1 MNNIYRPKLNIDAL
15 YFSLND
21 IVIDVRYS
29 YQQVVRKAVQVYLEQ
44 TFALPPSKDS
54 LITLEEVI
62 HLQRVGGIANY
73 WDLSRAFIAYFM
85 SLLPDVPVVTFPI
98 RFHVPA
104 MLAYLQTA
112 AARLHVDINELKAK
126 KNIDQLTL
134 DTVKAGG
141 GLDGLYDA
149 LPDVNRHL
157 VIASGNIT
165 QINLVGR
172 IFQELYLGADLFER
186 TYDQPAVLVQSTGYI
201 EHESLLIDPELL
213 ALFGEKFPLG
223 VLSSRPHLEVEHSL
237 QARKVKDYFQVVISL
252 EDIQKAKAK
261 EIPDPWALLEAARRT
276 QPTPTHIAYVSANP
290 AGIRAAR
297 AANQTVPCT
306 AVACLIGATDRA
318 MIRQSFEDS
327 KASVI
332 LGHPNNLK
340 ELIFD

>member
-1 MNNIYRPKLNIDAL
+1 MINNYRPKLNIDAL
-15 YFSLND
+15 FFSLND

-29 YQQVVRKAVQVYLEQ
+29 YQQVVRKAAQIYLEQ
-44 TFALPPSKDS
+44 AFALPPSKES

-73 WDLSRAFIAYFM
+73 WDLTRAFIAYFM
-85 SLLPDVPVVTFPI
+85 SLLPDVPIVTFPI

-112 AARLHVDINELKAK
+112 SARLHVDIEELYAK
-126 KNIDQLTL
+126 KNINQFTL
-134 DTVKAGG
+134 DTVRAGG
-141 GLDGLYDA
+141 GLDGVYDA

-157 VIASGNIT
+157 VIASGDIT
-165 QINLVGR
+165 KINLVGR

-186 TYDQPAVLVQSTGYI
+186 TYGQPAVLVQSTGYI
-201 EHESLLIDPELL
+201 EHESLLIEPELL
-213 ALFGEKFPLG
+213 AQFGEKFPLG

-237 QARKVKDYFQVVISL
+237 NVRKIKEYFQVVISL
-252 EDIQKAKAK
+252 EDIQKARAK
-261 EIPDPWALLEAARRT
+261 GVPDPWALLEAVRRV

-297 AANQTVPCT
+297 AANQTIPCT
-306 AVACLIGATDRA
+306 AVACLIGATDRD
-318 MIRQSFEDS
+318 MIRQSFEYN
-327 KASVI
+327 KASII